1 MVQRFGLAWNP
12 NKKGHILGASED
24 KTVCHWQG
32 YLCCTPFSRV
42 LTISRLRDLNA
53 YSKANSTIEP
63 LTVFKDHTAVVGVRF
78 ASQMPSYMK
87 LMPPDTKDV
96 DWHASNENVFVS
108 VGDDKMLKMC
118 AFKRL
123 GKPLHTFEAHT
134 DEVFHLAWSPH
145 SAAIF
150 ASASSDRRI
159 NVWDLSQT
167 GVEQTPDDQE
177 DGPPE
182 LMFIHGGSSLM
193 CICTD

>member
-118 AFKRL
+118 AFHFLFCLNKIRKILQL
-123 GKPLHTFEAHT
+123 GYPTESPN
-134 DEVFHLAWSPH
+134 VFHTGTRSRD
-145 SAAIF
+145 IG
-150 ASASSDRRI
+150 RR
-159 NVWDLSQT
+159 
-167 GVEQTPDDQE
+167 
-177 DGPPE
+177 
-182 LMFIHGGSSLM
+182 F
-193 CICTD
+193 